1 MKKLRQYIRR
11 IDRLP
16 EILTAARTFDRF
28 LPLTL
33 DYLDAKA
40 LAYPLDAQL
49 PNGMRVRLVEREDIK
64 VLWHI
69 FVRKCY
75 RVNGAESVILD
86 LGANVGFFSL
96 YAAMNALHAR
106 IYSAEP
112 VPSTFQ
118 RLLNHLEWNG
128 LTDRVTAMNYAV
140 TGTSGTRFVARE
152 NVPAGQKRLLSD
164 SCDHASADIEVPCCT
179 LESILER
186 FGLDRID
193 MAKVDIEGSEYE
205 VLLATPPATLRRISR
220 LDLEVH
226 NNTTAKGYKPDV
238 LFQHLKTGGLVLS
251 SLETDAKGFSQARFE
266 RQQ

>member
-1 MKKLRQYIRR
+1 VKKLRQYIRR

-33 DYLDAKA
+33 DYLDAKT
-40 LAYPLDAQL
+40 LAYPLDARL
-49 PNGMRVRLVEREDIK
+49 PNGMRVHLVEREDIK

-75 RVNGAESVILD
+75 GVHGAESVILD

-96 YAAMNALHAR
+96 YAAMNAPHAK

-118 RLLNHLEWNG
+118 RLLNHLESNG

-164 SCDHASADIEVPCCT
+164 GCDHASADIEVPSCT

-186 FGLDRID
+186 YSLDRID
-193 MAKVDIEGSEYE
+193 MAKIDIEGSEYE
-205 VLLATPPATLRRISR
+205 VLLATPPAALRRISR

-226 NNTTAKGYKPDV
+226 NNITAKGYTPEV
-238 LFQHLKTGGLVLS
+238 LFQHLRTGGLALT
-251 SLETDAKGFSQARFE
+251 SLETDAQGFSQARFAH
-266 RQQ
+266 QP